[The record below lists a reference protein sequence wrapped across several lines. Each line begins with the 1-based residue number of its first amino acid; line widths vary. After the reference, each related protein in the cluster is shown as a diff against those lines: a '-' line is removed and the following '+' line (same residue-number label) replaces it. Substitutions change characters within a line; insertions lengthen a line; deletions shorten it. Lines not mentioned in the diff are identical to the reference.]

1 MPRTSI
7 RLFKNSVQNIAV
19 GLSMDNPSCLSGRVS
34 RLRVVVSDSRQF
46 PPPPLLGEDSLDKD
60 RVSTVHVYCIE
71 CLRVVVSTVHYS
83 VRFVKYSKMV
93 TKEKSVNEVV
103 LVSLLL
109 FELIAP

>member
-1 MPRTSI
+1 M
-7 RLFKNSVQNIAV
+7 
-19 GLSMDNPSCLSGRVS
+19 
-34 RLRVVVSDSRQF
+34 VVSDSRQF

-60 RVSTVHVYCIE
+60 RVSTVHVYCTCIE

>member
-7 RLFKNSVQNIAV
+7 RLFKNSVQNFAV

-60 RVSTVHVYCIE
+60 RVSIQYMYIV
-71 CLRVVVSTVHYS
+71 
-83 VRFVKYSKMV
+83 
-93 TKEKSVNEVV
+93 
-103 LVSLLL
+103 
-109 FELIAP
+109 